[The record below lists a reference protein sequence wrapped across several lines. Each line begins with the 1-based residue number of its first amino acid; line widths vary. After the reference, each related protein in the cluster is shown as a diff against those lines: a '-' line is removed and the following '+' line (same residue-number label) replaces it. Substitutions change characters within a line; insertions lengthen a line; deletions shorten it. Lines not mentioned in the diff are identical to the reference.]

1 MREIFALHQKQTPFH
16 ATQPAAHAVQ
26 ETEAEGWHRIL
37 DWRPRSTLSRV
48 LIVFLLVAPVI
59 LAATMMWAMW
69 DPSKYMRQIDL
80 AVVNEDA
87 GVEKQGKYV
96 NYGDQVVEGLL
107 ETDYLNFAEM
117 NAQEANDGLLKGK
130 YLMVVTIP
138 KDFSEQAVTII
149 SDKPVKPQIHFASN
163 DYYGTNGSV
172 ISSSLVPQV
181 QTSVENAISK
191 KYADQVIEGLVKLS
205 DGIGAAAAG
214 ASRLD
219 EGVGKLQAGGE
230 KAVTGIDKLDAGA
243 GELNNGAGL
252 LHDGTGRLVQGVSE
266 LSTGAGRLDDGANK
280 LATGSDKLLEGTGKL
295 GEGASQ
301 IEGGVGQLTG
311 MLIPLLQQAQS
322 VVPSLIGLVDVLRG
336 MGMTDQADQLSALLT
351 KLDPANSSNMV
362 SQLEKLRDGTKQLN
376 YNLSDPNSEYLG
388 GMFKLNQGTHQLAE
402 GTGQLKSGVGKLSTG
417 AVQLNE
423 GAGRLAEGTTSLK
436 DGTGQLKSGGAQLKD
451 GIDRLKDGSGQL
463 ATKLGEGAAKA
474 PRITQPDVTAQ
485 NMAVPIN
492 FTESN
497 VHPVQTGVSAVDP
510 TKKEITGGVS
520 MLLVLVFGFLA
531 MLLLAMTLP
540 YYLRG
545 ILPAFALVSGIN
557 FLLLLGMAL
566 MSTLMGWHPASWPM
580 MLGVLAAIAM
590 VGAATYQLLLVTF
603 GRRIGAIFAVG
614 VFAMG
619 VMVFGGVWPTA
630 AIPAPLRLLHP
641 LHPMTYA
648 KNAFTRATDGIH
660 DGTFAGGIMV
670 LFSVTVLAVAASYLI
685 FRARHHGTARL
696 LDEHKVMTAT
706 TA

>member
-191 KYADQVIEGLVKLS
+191 KYADQVIEGMVKLS

-219 EGVGKLQAGGE
+219 E
-230 KAVTGIDKLDAGA
+230 
-243 GELNNGAGL
+243 
-252 LHDGTGRLVQGVSE
+252 
-266 LSTGAGRLDDGANK
+266 GAGRLDDGANK

-336 MGMTDQADQLSALLT
+336 MGMTDQADQLFALLT

-388 GMFKLNQGTHQLAE
+388 GMLKLNQGTHQLAE

-423 GAGRLAEGTTSLK
+423 GAGHLAEGTTSLK

-463 ATKLGEGAAKA
+463 ATKLGEGAEKA